1 MFSYTQKQ
9 LEIIINDNTINKEE
23 INQILKNVIEKV
35 EERKT
40 KINTYNNKR
49 YKEQT
54 KDNEPKIRKRPT
66 QYKKKPQ
73 EEKKTNDMKEY
84 NKLYYE
90 LNKEKIKQQLKENR
104 TNNKDKYNE
113 YQKQYYNKKKSITSD

>member
-54 KDNEPKIRKRPT
+54 KDNEPKIRK
-66 QYKKKPQ
+66 KPQ
-73 EEKKTNDMKEY
+73 EEKKTNNMKEY